1 MDDRVLEIML
11 HKTPAIM
18 SAAAAAK
25 KYGKTEDEIYGLCD
39 TGAAITLAAIGDAK
53 PKDVCFDYPI
63 FAD

>member
-25 KYGKTEDEIYGLCD
+25 KYNKTEDEIIGLCES
-39 TGAAITLAAIGDAK
+39 GKAITIPGIGEAK
-53 PKDVCFDYPI
+53 TKEVCFDYPI
-63 FAD
+63 LAD